1 MLFQIFLNVL
11 LKSVLTVKPII
22 VMLKSW
28 KYKQDV
34 YWNRPR
40 RFENDQRKL
49 DENSFSVSLDLK
61 RYYPLKNAQG
71 IKEMDYVSFL
81 SADVKCS
88 LAIRFKN
95 GTIK

>member
-1 MLFQIFLNVL
+1 MLFQISQNVL

-71 IKEMDYVSFL
+71 IKEMDNVSFVCD
-81 SADVKCS
+81 DVKCS